1 MADLAQV
8 TEALKALEYKR
19 ATTRFLRYSP
29 YPKQLEF
36 HALTTRFRL
45 LIAANQVGKTLSA
58 GNETA
63 YHATGYY
70 PDWWKGYR
78 FEKPTI
84 GWVAGVSLEGLRD
97 GAQNVLLGPIGQ
109 EGTGTIPKERILQIA
124 RKQNGALDFM
134 RVRFGPINGRA
145 ETFISFKSYDQGR
158 EKFQAATVNWVWFDE
173 EPPSDIYAEGITR
186 TNATRGLVYVTFTPL
201 KGVTEVVRR
210 FLYEKNADRGVVQM
224 TIDDA
229 PHIRDEDK
237 ASIISNYLPHEVEA
251 RTRGVPVL
259 GSGLIFPIEQNL
271 IEVAPFNI
279 PSHWP
284 HLGGLDF
291 GYDHPFAAVE
301 LAYDKQN
308 DTVYFIKAFRISR
321 RTPMD
326 HVAVLKHWGDLLF
339 AWPHD
344 GLQHDKG
351 SGETLADQYR
361 KEGLKLTPKRAQFL
375 DGSYG
380 VEAGLFEMLMRMQ
393 SGRLK
398 IFSNL
403 REIFDEI
410 QIYHRNEGKVN
421 KINDDLLSAMRY
433 AVMMLRYAK
442 VQDRIPWRDNRG
454 HALTVAPGTGEVQ
467 F

>member
-1 MADLAQV
+1 MASLAQAL
-8 TEALKALEYKR
+8 EALKALEFKR
-19 ATTRFLRYSP
+19 ATTRYLRYAP
-29 YPKQLEF
+29 YPKQLAF

-70 PDWWKGYR
+70 PDWWPGYR
-78 FEKPTI
+78 FDKPTI

-109 EGTGTIPKERILQIA
+109 EGTGTIPKERIVQIA
-124 RKQNGALDFM
+124 RKQNGALDFL
-134 RVRFGPINGRA
+134 RVKFGPINGRA

-158 EKFQAATVNWVWFDE
+158 EKFQAATINWVWFDE

-210 FLYEKNADRGVVQM
+210 FLHERNPDRGVVQM

-229 PHIRDEDK
+229 PHIKDEDK

-259 GSGLIFPIEQNL
+259 GSGLIFPIEQSL
-271 IEVAPFNI
+271 ITCEPFNI

-284 HLGGLDF
+284 RLGGLDF

-301 LAYDKQN
+301 AAYDKQN
-308 DTVYFIKAFRISR
+308 DVVYFIKAFRISR

-326 HVAVLKHWGDLLF
+326 HVAVLRHWGDLQF
-339 AWPHD
+339 SWPHD

-361 KEGLKLTPKRAQFL
+361 KEGLRLTHKRAQFV

-398 IFSNL
+398 IFVNL
-403 REIFDEI
+403 KEIFDEI
-410 QIYHRNEGKVN
+410 QLYHRDEGKVN
-421 KINDDLLSAMRY
+421 KIMDDLISAMRY
-433 AVMMLRYAK
+433 TIMMLRYAR
-442 VQDRIPWRDNRG
+442 VSERTPWRGANG
-454 HALTVAPGTGEVQ
+454 QALTVAPGTGEVN